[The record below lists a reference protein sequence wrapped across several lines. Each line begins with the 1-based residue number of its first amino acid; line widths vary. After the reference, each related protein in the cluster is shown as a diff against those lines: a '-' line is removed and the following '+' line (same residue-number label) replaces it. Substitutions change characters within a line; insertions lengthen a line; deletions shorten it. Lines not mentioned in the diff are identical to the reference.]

1 MLKSLSYFIVILVT
15 AIFYLLL
22 ISPVDPVKWGPSTNP
37 GFNGPYAINNIL
49 SKVEKIKL
57 PFGIGPEDIALDS
70 NGYKYTGLRDGTIIR
85 FKENLDF
92 DVFANTGGKPL
103 GMEFDKNGNLIVAD
117 AEKGII
123 SLNKE
128 GDLSLMTDSV
138 NEKKMKFADDLDIA
152 NDGTIWFT
160 DASLRYN
167 YDDSIYSFIE
177 NRPTGRLLSF
187 NPNLK
192 KTNIHLE
199 GLYFANG
206 VAIAPNDEFV
216 LVNETGDSSIR
227 RYWLKGEKKG
237 TNDYFI
243 RGLPGYPD
251 NISFDDNGIFWV
263 AFAGIRN
270 PLVDGLSNFPILR
283 KIIGGLPKI
292 LLSPVNKHVFILGL
306 DVEGNVIFNLH
317 DQESDIKMLTSA
329 NLFGN
334 KLYIGNLAS
343 NFIATI
349 DLKNLEIK
357 NIN

>member
-15 AIFYLLL
+15 AIFCLFL
-22 ISPVDPVKWGPSTNP
+22 ISPVDPVKWSPSTNP
-37 GFNGPYAINNIL
+37 GFNGPFAINSIL

-57 PFGIGPEDIALDS
+57 PFGIGPEDIAVDS
-70 NGYKYTGLRDGTIIR
+70 NGYKYTGLRNGTIIR

-92 DVFANTGGKPL
+92 EVFANTGGKPL

-152 NDGTIWFT
+152 SDGEIWFT

-167 YDDSIYSFIE
+167 YEDSLYSFIE

-187 NPNLK
+187 NPNSK

-199 GLYFANG
+199 SLYFANG

-216 LVNETGDSSIR
+216 LINETGDSSIR
-227 RYWLKGEKKG
+227 RYWLKGAKKG
-237 TNDYFI
+237 TSDYFI

-251 NISFDDNGIFWV
+251 NISFDENGIFWV
-263 AFAGIRN
+263 AFAGIRS
-270 PLVDGLSNFPILR
+270 PLVDGLSNYPTIR
-283 KIIGGLPKI
+283 KILGGLPKTLI
-292 LLSPVNKHVFILGL
+292 SPKNKHVFILGL

-334 KLYIGNLAS
+334 KLYIGNLSS

-349 DLKNLEIK
+349 DLNNLEIK

>member
-1 MLKSLSYFIVILVT
+1 MLKSLSYFIVTLVT
-15 AIFYLLL
+15 VIFFLFL
-22 ISPVDPVKWGPSTNP
+22 ISPVDPVKWSPSNNP
-37 GFNGPYAINNIL
+37 GFNGPVAINDIL

-57 PFGIGPEDIALDS
+57 PFGVGPEDIAADS
-70 NGYKYTGLRDGTIIR
+70 NGYKYTGLRDGTITR
-85 FKENLDF
+85 FKDDLDF
-92 DVFANTGGKPL
+92 EIFANTGGKPL

-117 AEKGII
+117 AENGII

-128 GDLSLMTDSV
+128 GDISILTDSV
-138 NEKKMKFADDLDIA
+138 NEIKMKFADDLDIDS
-152 NDGTIWFT
+152 DGIIWFT

-167 YDDSIYSFIE
+167 YKDSLYSFIE

-187 NPNLK
+187 NPNSN

-206 VAIAPNDEFV
+206 VAIAPNDEFI
-216 LVNETGDSSIR
+216 LINETGDSSIR
-227 RYWLKGEKKG
+227 RYWLKGSKKG
-237 TNDYFI
+237 TSDYFI

-251 NISFDDNGIFWV
+251 NISFDENGIFWV
-263 AFAGIRN
+263 AFAGIRS
-270 PLVDGLSNFPILR
+270 PLVDGLSNFPTIR
-283 KIIGGLPKI
+283 KILGGLPKI

-317 DQESDIKMLTSA
+317 DKESDIKVLTSA
-329 NLFGN
+329 NFFGN